1 MIPNIELLNPPA
13 SETPAELLSWRPEYG
28 VVSVYIRVDPGDRSE
43 GWRTEVRNG
52 LSGVVGPRRGSE
64 DHQASGAIKA
74 TAERLQRDLL
84 DQPPRGE
91 PGGLIGFVE
100 MARKQGEE
108 RWYATQIPP
117 RRTEVLHGPV
127 AQIHPLLELLDDGA
141 PLGVA
146 VVSSERIRL
155 LDWRLGRADE
165 LHNWELEYFDDDWR
179 ERKAQKPRDPARGNA
194 VSAAGRDQH
203 NQRVEANRERFAEQT
218 GDLAHAE
225 AKKRGWRQTLI
236 FGDERYVRQFTQ
248 GFGNASELRHVEHT
262 DLISEPTAQ
271 IKRRVEQMLPELN
284 RSRERS
290 MIERIKEVAYAQAR
304 SSLGVQE
311 TFQALQEGRVEHLV
325 YDSARDYSE
334 AGLGSTGEAGS
345 SGPALIEQMIALA
358 LSTGAAVTPVEG
370 ESAQLLEEQ
379 GGVVSLLR
387 Y

>member
-1 MIPNIELLNPPA
+1 MIPDIELLNPPA
-13 SETPAELLSWRPEYG
+13 DETPAELLSWRPECG
-28 VVSVYIRVDPGDRSE
+28 VLSLYIRVDHGDRSE

-52 LSGVVGPRRGSE
+52 LSGLVGHSHDTE
-64 DHQASGAIKA
+64 DHEASGAMEA

-84 DQPPRGE
+84 DQPPLGE
-91 PGGLIGFVE
+91 PRGLIGFVE
-100 MARKQGEE
+100 VARKGGAE

-155 LDWRLGRADE
+155 LDWRLGRAEE
-165 LHNWELEYFDDDWR
+165 LHSWELEYFGDDWR
-179 ERKAQKPRDPARGNA
+179 ERKAQKPRDPARGHA
-194 VSAAGRDQH
+194 VSAAGRDQY
-203 NQRVEANRERFAEQT
+203 NQRMEANRERFAEHA
-218 GDLAHAE
+218 GGLAHAE
-225 AKKRGWRQTLI
+225 AKKRGWRQTLV
-236 FGDERYVRQFTQ
+236 FGDERYVRQFAQ
-248 GFGNASELRHVEHT
+248 GFGNSPELRHLEHS

-290 MIERIKEVAYAQAR
+290 MIERIKEAAYAEAR

-311 TFQALQEGRVEHLV
+311 TLQALQEGRVEHLV
-325 YDSARDYSE
+325 YDATRDYSE
-334 AGLGSTGEAGS
+334 A
-345 SGPALIEQMIALA
+345 LIERMIALA
-358 LSTGAAVTPVEG
+358 LSTGAAITPVEG

-379 GGVVSLLR
+379 DGVVSLLR